1 MLQTVQKIGPVL
13 DLFTAQRPE
22 WGVSEVAAAL
32 GLPRSSVHAVL
43 TSLVDTGLLQTRF
56 RGRYRLGWR
65 VVELNQT
72 MRSSVDVRSLA
83 LPILQKLVKDHRET
97 AHLAVMENG
106 KVLYLDKV
114 IGTHNLIVRG
124 AHIGTQR
131 DAHSSGVG
139 KILLAGESWTE
150 RHPALNQ
157 PLRRFTASTI
167 VDPRQLGAELDKVR
181 KFGVAYDEGETAPE
195 VRCVAAPVKD
205 ELGSVIAAVSITV
218 PVTRFPQRLSELTAA
233 VKAAA
238 KEVSQKV
245 AANASD
251 GWDLDCE
258 DGWPID
264 GEMDRGRSRPGPVSG
279 LSAERSL
286 SELPETSGDSG
297 YLCGLLAAC
306 GAGGLFPSRR
316 RPGVP
321 LRCGTCS
328 PLSRQCG

>member
-1 MLQTVQKIGPVL
+1 MCRAACRFEVINVLQTVQKIGPVL

-65 VVELNQT
+65 VVELNQA

-83 LPILQKLVKDHRET
+83 LPILQNLVRDHRET

-139 KILLAGESWTE
+139 KILLAAEWTE
-150 RHPALNQ
+150 RQPEMSP

-167 VDPRQLGAELDKVR
+167 IDPRQLGAELDKVR
-181 KFGVAYDEGETAPE
+181 KSGVAFDEGETAPE

-205 ELGSVIAAVSITV
+205 ELGSVIAAISITV
-218 PVTRFPQRLSELTAA
+218 PVTRFSQRLPELTAA
-233 VKAAA
+233 VRAAA
-238 KEVSQKV
+238 KEVSQRV
-245 AANASD
+245 AASASY

-258 DGWPID
+258 DGWPTED
-264 GEMDRGRSRPGPVSG
+264 EMNSG
-279 LSAERSL
+279 
-286 SELPETSGDSG
+286 
-297 YLCGLLAAC
+297 
-306 GAGGLFPSRR
+306 GAHA
-316 RPGVP
+316 
-321 LRCGTCS
+321 
-328 PLSRQCG
+328 